1 MGLYFW
7 VVALLTSPS
16 LCRRIFFKMGL
27 YFWGVASYP
36 SPSLF
41 RRIHFPR
48 CCSVPLPECPEHS
61 TRNTLP
67 QRLWRGVGVRAAAR
81 SFKVTP
87 SFILAE
93 ATPLPEC
100 PMRNTLP
107 QRVGKRA
114 AAPSLAVRWSR
125 SFLLRLHP
133 NGKRWSR
140 LFLLRLHPNGKRCLF
155 LLTLSFANA
164 TALF

>member
-1 MGLYFW
+1 MGKRSFAKFQIFTLGYLGLGGLIFRG
-7 VVALLTSPS
+7 VAL
-16 LCRRIFFKMGL
+16 F
-27 YFWGVASYP
+27 P
-36 SPSLF
+36 SPSALNT
-41 RRIHFPR
+41 R
-48 CCSVPLPECPEHS
+48 CGILYHKDFDGG
-61 TRNTLP
+61 
-67 QRLWRGVGVRAAAR
+67 WGVRAAAR

-93 ATPLPEC
+93 VTPLPEC

-114 AAPSLAVRWSR
+114 AAPSLAVRGSR